1 MSRLRFLV
9 TNSSGGSNPSSS
21 GSWCCNSKM
30 DTMKKVILIF
40 FLCFISHYSLAQN
53 CRYFLGLEVVESDS
67 LVAEPSILLLCKIDS
82 SEYVVVIAK
91 GSCSNFNQIQVLKQT
106 TSLVINGMT
115 IRSNQYPLRID
126 RSTILIPAFAKFYSV
141 ECDEVDGG

>member
-1 MSRLRFLV
+1 
-9 TNSSGGSNPSSS
+9 
-21 GSWCCNSKM
+21 
-30 DTMKKVILIF
+30 MKKVIFIF